1 MLVKEN
7 VLIEKFKE
15 QKINYPPILIYGPN
29 EGLVRENFLKIK
41 KIFNQNSTEEVNFS
55 GKLIN
60 EQPGILIDEIQTVS
74 MFNEQK
80 IIIIEQPIDKNI
92 DLFEDAFAELPN
104 QILIIVIANNLTK
117 NSKLRKFFESSNN
130 YFSCA
135 NYEDD
140 FRSNSQ
146 QIQNLEKSIN
156 KNLNRDIKSYLGQ
169 HLSSDRMISKNE
181 IDKIILLYSEND
193 QIPELEHIKLIFN
206 DNADL
211 GLNKISQLAFSGQPN
226 RVSINLNKIFD
237 EGVNPVAIIRV
248 MLNYVQRIQ
257 ATQIALKKNN
267 DFDSA
272 IKSLKPPVFWKD
284 KDNFKLHCKKWPIKE
299 TVLNFNLLVDT
310 ELNCKSDYNLTN
322 ILCER
327 ALLNIA
333 VRGQKYFSN

>member
-7 VLIEKFKE
+7 LLIQKFKE
-15 QKINYPPILIYGPN
+15 QKKNYPPILIYGPN

-41 KIFNQNSTEEVNFS
+41 EIFNQNSTEEVNFS

-60 EQPGILIDEIQTVS
+60 EQPAILLDEIQTVS

-92 DLFEDAFAELPN
+92 DLFEDAFAELPD
-104 QILIIVIANNLTK
+104 QTLIIVIANNLTK
-117 NSKLRKFFESSNN
+117 NSKLRKFFESSSK

-156 KNLNRDIKSYLGQ
+156 KNLNRDIKNYLGQ
-169 HLSSDRMISKNE
+169 NLSSDRMISKNE

-211 GLNKISQLAFSGQPN
+211 GLNKISQLTFSCQPN

-257 ATQIALKKNN
+257 TTQIALRKNN

>member
-1 MLVKEN
+1 VA
-7 VLIEKFKE
+7 I
-15 QKINYPPILIYGPN
+15 
-29 EGLVRENFLKIK
+29 
-41 KIFNQNSTEEVNFS
+41 
-55 GKLIN
+55 
-60 EQPGILIDEIQTVS
+60 
-74 MFNEQK
+74 
-80 IIIIEQPIDKNI
+80 
-92 DLFEDAFAELPN
+92 
-104 QILIIVIANNLTK
+104 IANNLTK
-117 NSKLRKFFESSNN
+117 NSKLRKFFETSDK
-130 YFSCA
+130 YLACA

-140 FRSNSQ
+140 FKSNSQ

-156 KNLNRDIKSYLGQ
+156 KNLHRDIKHYLNQ
-169 HLSSDRMISKNE
+169 NLSSDRMISKNE

-211 GLNKISQLAFSGQPN
+211 GLNKISQLTFSGQPN

>member
-1 MLVKEN
+1 MLIREN
-7 VLIEKFKE
+7 LLIQKVKE
-15 QKINYPPILIYGPN
+15 QKINYSPILIYGPN

-41 KIFNQNSTEEVNFS
+41 EIFNQNNTEEVCFS

-60 EQPGILIDEIQTVS
+60 DQPEILVDEVQTVS

-80 IIIIEQPIDKNI
+80 IITIEQPIDKNI
-92 DLFEDAFAELPN
+92 DLFESVFTKLPDKT
-104 QILIIVIANNLTK
+104 LIIVIANNLTK
-117 NSKLRKFFESSNN
+117 NSKIRKFFESSDK

-140 FRSNSQ
+140 FKSNSQ

-156 KNLNRDIKSYLGQ
+156 KNLHRDIKHYLNQ
-169 HLSSDRMISKNE
+169 NLSSDRMISKNE

-211 GLNKISQLAFSGQPN
+211 GLNKISHLTFSGQPN
-226 RVSINLNKIFD
+226 RVSVNLNKIFD

-257 ATQIALKKNN
+257 ATQVALKKNN

-310 ELNCKSDYNLTN
+310 ELSCKSDYNLTN

-327 ALLNIA
+327 ALINIA

>member
-1 MLVKEN
+1 MLT
-7 VLIEKFKE
+7 KE

-41 KIFNQNSTEEVNFS
+41 EIFNQNNAEEISFS
-55 GKLIN
+55 GKLIS
-60 EQPGILIDEIQTVS
+60 EQPELLIDEIQTVS
-74 MFNEQK
+74 MFNQQK
-80 IIIIEQPIDKNI
+80 IITIEQPTDKNI
-92 DLFEDAFAELPN
+92 DLFENAFAELPD
-104 QILIIVIANNLTK
+104 QTLIIVIANNLTK
-117 NSKLRKFFESSNN
+117 NSKLRKFFESSNK

-140 FRSNSQ
+140 LRSNNQ
-146 QIQNLEKSIN
+146 QIHNLEKNIN
-156 KNLNRDIKSYLGQ
+156 KNLNRDIKSYLVQ
-169 HLSSDRMISKNE
+169 NLSSDRMISKNE

-193 QIPELEHIKLIFN
+193 HIPELEHIKLIFN

-211 GLNKISQLAFSGQPN
+211 GLNKISKLTFSGQPN

-237 EGVNPVAIIRV
+237 EGVNPVAIIRI

-310 ELNCKSDYNLTN
+310 ELSCKSDYNLTN

>member
-1 MLVKEN
+1 MLIKEN
-7 VLIEKFKE
+7 QLI
-15 QKINYPPILIYGPN
+15 QKLNEHGTKYPPILLYGPN
-29 EGLVRENFLKIK
+29 EGLVRENVLKIK
-41 KIFNQNSTEEVNFS
+41 KILNKNNAEEVSFT

-60 EQPGILIDEIQTVS
+60 DQPEVLVDEIHTVS

-80 IIIIEQPIDKNI
+80 IIIIEQPVDKNI
-92 DLFEDAFAELPN
+92 DLFEDYFSKLPEK
-104 QILIIVIANNLTK
+104 ILIMVIASNLTK
-117 NSKLRKFFESSNN
+117 KSKLRKFFENSDK

-146 QIQNLEKSIN
+146 QIHNLEKSIN
-156 KNLNRDIKSYLGQ
+156 KNLNKDIKNYLNQ
-169 HLSSDRMISKNE
+169 NLSSDRMISKNE
-181 IDKIILLYSEND
+181 INKITLLYSEND

-206 DNADL
+206 NNADL
-211 GLNKISQLAFSGQPN
+211 GLNKISQLTFSGQPN
-226 RVSINLNKIFD
+226 RVSIDLNKIFD

-257 ATQIALKKNN
+257 VTQIALKKNN

-310 ELNCKSDYNLTN
+310 ELNCKSNYNLSN

-327 ALLNIA
+327 ALINIA
-333 VRGQKYFSN
+333 ARGQKYFSN